1 MAEEQAFI
9 EWRKSVPG
17 QCAKAWEAQRLDAIV
32 ADIFGYNALQIG
44 LPDEDL
50 LAQSRIGAKF
60 CCASVPDAPL
70 CVRAEPWE
78 LPFATASVDLLLLA
92 HTLDCVHTPHAVLRE
107 AERILRPEGTLLITG
122 LNPFSLW
129 RARAVRRRIS
139 PLRLREWLSVLGL
152 ETVESCFGC
161 FRPPFRK
168 ERWLEMTRW
177 LEAPGARLWP
187 LGGGVYILRAVKRT
201 RGVRLIEPQWRLGRL
216 PGGKAATAGAAR
228 LTRREKDREPAA

>member
-1 MAEEQAFI
+1 M
-9 EWRKSVPG
+9 
-17 QCAKAWEAQRLDAIV
+17 
-32 ADIFGYNALQIG
+32 
-44 LPDEDL
+44 
-50 LAQSRIGAKF
+50 
-60 CCASVPDAPL
+60 
-70 CVRAEPWE
+70 RAEPWE

-92 HTLDCVHTPHAVLRE
+92 HTLDCVQTPHAVLRE
-107 AERILRPEGTLLITG
+107 AERILRPEGTLLISG

-168 ERWLEMTRW
+168 ERWLEMCRW
-177 LEAPGARLWP
+177 LEAPGARFWP

-216 PGGKAATAGAAR
+216 PSGKAATAGAAR
-228 LTRREKDREPAA
+228 LTRREKEREPAA

>member
-60 CCASVPDAPL
+60 CCASVPDVPL

-107 AERILRPEGTLLITG
+107 AERILRPEGTLLISG

-177 LEAPGARLWP
+177 LEAPGARFWP

-216 PGGKAATAGAAR
+216 TAAKTAAAGAAR
-228 LTRREKDREPAA
+228 LTRREKEREPAA

>member
-78 LPFATASVDLLLLA
+78 LPFASASVDLLLLA

-107 AERILRPEGTLLITG
+107 AERILRPEGTLLIAG

-177 LEAPGARLWP
+177 LEAPGARFWP

-216 PGGKAATAGAAR
+216 TAAKTAAAGAAR
-228 LTRREKDREPAA
+228 LTRREKEREPAA

>member
-60 CCASVPDAPL
+60 CCASVPDVPL

-78 LPFATASVDLLLLA
+78 LPFASASVDLLLLA

-107 AERILRPEGTLLITG
+107 AERILRPEGTLLISG

-177 LEAPGARLWP
+177 LEAPGARFWP

-216 PGGKAATAGAAR
+216 TAAKTAAAGAAR
-228 LTRREKDREPAA
+228 LTRREKEREPAA

>member
-78 LPFATASVDLLLLA
+78 LPFASASVDLLLLA

-107 AERILRPEGTLLITG
+107 AERILRPEGTLLISG

-177 LEAPGARLWP
+177 LEAPGARFWP

-216 PGGKAATAGAAR
+216 TAAKTAAAGAAR
-228 LTRREKDREPAA
+228 LTRREKEREPAA

>member
-44 LPDEDL
+44 LPHEDL

-168 ERWLEMTRW
+168 ERWLE
-177 LEAPGARLWP
+177 APGARFWP

-228 LTRREKDREPAA
+228 LTRREKEREPAA